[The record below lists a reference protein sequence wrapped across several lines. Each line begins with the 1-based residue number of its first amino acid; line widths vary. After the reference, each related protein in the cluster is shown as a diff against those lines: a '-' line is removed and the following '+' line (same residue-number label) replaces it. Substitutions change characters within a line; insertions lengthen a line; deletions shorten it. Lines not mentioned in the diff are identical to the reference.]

1 MCVCTYAVSTHQRGS
16 LKMEH
21 PRSFERYHSGF
32 SVEVKPKSQREIG
45 ERRPVWVSTGMES
58 DVIKHPYVECIPAI
72 YGTLW

>member
-1 MCVCTYAVSTHQRGS
+1 
-16 LKMEH
+16 MEH